1 MGSDEL
7 AANLFRISQTEQKIR
22 NDNVEGE
29 CKANNVHYKVG
40 KKIRKTIK
48 ELGGMM
54 PEDMPTPDKS
64 LKELDKV
71 NKKEIDI

>member
-7 AANLFRISQTEQKIR
+7 AANLFRISQAEQKIR

-29 CKANNVHYKVG
+29 GKANNVHYKVG

-54 PEDMPTPDKS
+54 PEDMPTPNKS
-64 LKELDKV
+64 LKELEKV
-71 NKKEIDI
+71 SKKEIDI